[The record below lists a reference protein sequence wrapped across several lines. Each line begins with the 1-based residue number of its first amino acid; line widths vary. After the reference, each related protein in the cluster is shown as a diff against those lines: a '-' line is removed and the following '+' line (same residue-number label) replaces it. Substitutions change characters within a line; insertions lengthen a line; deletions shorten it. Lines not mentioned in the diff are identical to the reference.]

1 MPFRRNSFLAAAS
14 AAALTSCL
22 VLGAGAPS
30 PARAQKAAARP
41 AGGAPGNFGRANLAN
56 AAAFTITD
64 VLTPK
69 QGSKVVQTMKVEVKG
84 NRGRLDFE
92 NPAIGAVRYVANE
105 KGVFFYIPA
114 NKTAT
119 RQQVKGGVD
128 TAIRTAFAQFGGY
141 LRGAKKVGTGTVSG
155 LPAAIYKDP
164 ESGALVYVSTKPGF
178 KLPVKLVLDN
188 EGGKRTVTISAV
200 RLNPSLADARFVLPA
215 GTQVIEGGGAP
226 VPGAGVPGAGR

>member
-1 MPFRRNSFLAAAS
+1 MPFPRNSFLAAAL
-14 AAALTSCL
+14 AVVSCL
-22 VLGAGAPS
+22 AGVPAAYAQKTAGTSAGAP
-30 PARAQKAAARP
+30 AK
-41 AGGAPGNFGRANLAN
+41 FGRADLAN
-56 AAAFTITD
+56 AATFTITD

-105 KGVFFYIPA
+105 KGVYFYIPA

-119 RQQVKGGVD
+119 RQQVNGGID
-128 TAIRTAFAQFGGY
+128 AAIKTAFAQFGGY
-141 LRGAKKVGTGTVSG
+141 LRNAKKVGTGTVSG
-155 LPAAIYKDP
+155 LPAAIYKDS
-164 ESGALVYVSTKPGF
+164 ETGALVYVSTKPGF

-200 RLNPSLADARFVLPA
+200 RLNPSLADARFALPA